1 MGKKIEILDYR
12 IGESKINRNP
22 LLTLQI
28 LHEGEMRII
37 FTGSAVLRE
46 DIEKVPKED
55 FSITTTIIK
64 VKIKD
69 KPEWFQFT

>member
-1 MGKKIEILDYR
+1 
-12 IGESKINRNP
+12 
-22 LLTLQI
+22 
-28 LHEGEMRII
+28 MRII

-69 KPEWFQFT
+69 KPEWYQFT